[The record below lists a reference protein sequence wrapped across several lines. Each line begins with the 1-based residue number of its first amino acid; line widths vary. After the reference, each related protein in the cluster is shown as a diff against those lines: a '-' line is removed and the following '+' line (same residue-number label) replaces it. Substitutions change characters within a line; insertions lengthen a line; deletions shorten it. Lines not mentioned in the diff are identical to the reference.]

1 MAKGKYR
8 GKREHAANAP
18 ATPETLQNPET
29 QQTQATTWAYDADLL
44 EHKEGAARLADLD
57 FEEQAA
63 RNAAGME
70 EQVYGI
76 WGPIWKLM
84 NWLDRFKKEHT
95 VKKSTYLWLIL
106 FTGWFGGHRYYEKR
120 YILGVLYTVF
130 FWTGVPLAMAILDA
144 IAVIPLKSDENG
156 MVLLN
161 KRPERRPLTPQ
172 PPAAPA
178 PADDQPPA
186 PGK

>member
-29 QQTQATTWAYDADLL
+29 PQAQATTWAYDADLL

-84 NWLDRFKKEHT
+84 NWLDRFKK
-95 VKKSTYLWLIL
+95 
-106 FTGWFGGHRYYEKR
+106 
-120 YILGVLYTVF
+120 
-130 FWTGVPLAMAILDA
+130 
-144 IAVIPLKSDENG
+144 
-156 MVLLN
+156 
-161 KRPERRPLTPQ
+161 
-172 PPAAPA
+172 
-178 PADDQPPA
+178 
-186 PGK
+186 

>member
-1 MAKGKYR
+1 M
-8 GKREHAANAP
+8 
-18 ATPETLQNPET
+18 
-29 QQTQATTWAYDADLL
+29 
-44 EHKEGAARLADLD
+44 
-57 FEEQAA
+57 
-63 RNAAGME
+63 
-70 EQVYGI
+70 
-76 WGPIWKLM
+76 
-84 NWLDRFKKEHT
+84 
-95 VKKSTYLWLIL
+95 

-172 PPAAPA
+172 PPAPANAPT
-178 PADDQPPA
+178 DA